1 MNISNLSQLP
11 EVATIASH
19 RDVQNTATSSMPF
32 AETFQSL
39 LSETLQQQQIMAH
52 GHEQVLNGDA
62 QDLQQLAIDTA
73 KAELSFRFVLELR
86 DRLITSYQEVMRMQV

>member
-1 MNISNLSQLP
+1 MNITSLSHAT
-11 EVATIASH
+11 EVATVTSQ
-19 RDVQNTATSSMPF
+19 RDTENTASSSLPF
-32 AETFQSL
+32 AETLNSV
-39 LSETLQQQQIMAH
+39 LSETHLQQQVMAH
-52 GHEQVLNGDA
+52 GHEQVLNGNA